1 MSGVSPAVSKGWLMN
16 CDAYHDVLV
25 VAPRFDNRHE
35 DESGVLRIPAVQNF
49 NGTDFSVP
57 LPAPIKVI
65 GALND
70 FNPDI
75 IHSHHPFL
83 LGDTALRLAASCNVP
98 VVFTHH
104 TRYEQYTHYLPGD
117 SAALK
122 HFVIDLVI
130 GYCNLCNRVVA
141 PSESIAQ
148 ILRSHKVES
157 PIEVIPTGIDPLYF
171 AESDRA
177 SPRLRLEIPE
187 NAFIVGHVGRLAPE
201 KNLAFL
207 VDAVAQFLLRNP
219 AARFLLVGEGPTR
232 EEMLGTLARLGLMH
246 RVHLLGVVDRQVLA
260 DAYHCMDVFVFASRS
275 ETQGMVLAEAMA
287 AGTPVVA
294 LDASG
299 VREIVV
305 DTVNGRL
312 LPEEKVGNFVM
323 ALEWLAQ
330 LPEDQNAQLRRN
342 AYHTAEQFSQ
352 GNCVRK
358 MVDLY
363 TRLTGSEPS
372 LRRIDES
379 GWQSARKMLT
389 KEIEILRNY
398 GHAIEETL
406 RWMPLAMKHHR
417 PGD

>member
-1 MSGVSPAVSKGWLMN
+1 
-16 CDAYHDVLV
+16 
-25 VAPRFDNRHE
+25 
-35 DESGVLRIPAVQNF
+35 
-49 NGTDFSVP
+49 
-57 LPAPIKVI
+57 
-65 GALND
+65 
-70 FNPDI
+70 
-75 IHSHHPFL
+75 
-83 LGDTALRLAASCNVP
+83 
-98 VVFTHH
+98 
-104 TRYEQYTHYLPGD
+104 
-117 SAALK
+117 
-122 HFVIDLVI
+122 
-130 GYCNLCNRVVA
+130 
-141 PSESIAQ
+141 
-148 ILRSHKVES
+148 
-157 PIEVIPTGIDPLYF
+157 
-171 AESDRA
+171 
-177 SPRLRLEIPE
+177 
-187 NAFIVGHVGRLAPE
+187 
-201 KNLAFL
+201 
-207 VDAVAQFLLRNP
+207 
-219 AARFLLVGEGPTR
+219 
-232 EEMLGTLARLGLMH
+232 
-246 RVHLLGVVDRQVLA
+246 
-260 DAYHCMDVFVFASRS
+260 
-275 ETQGMVLAEAMA
+275 MVLAEAMA

-330 LPEDQNAQLRRN
+330 LPEDQNTQLRRN

-379 GWQSARKMLT
+379 GWQSARKMLK